1 MKTLTVRQFAG
12 VKRIAQN
19 VNPLVV
25 KKNKIAA
32 KIGELNAEYNALTE
46 EIEGHEMGVKALTGG
61 LTSEDLVIKKVEDT
75 GKVDKDGKP
84 VKVTKY
90 EPKAG
95 VVVFNE
101 EANVYEIHVEELA
114 IADVPL
120 ENAVDLDVNTT
131 MDETEVK
138 AGEEAPFDPTNPFND
153 GTEAGD
159 KLPFEE

>member
-32 KIGELNAEYNALTE
+32 KIDELNAEYNALTE

-61 LTSEDLVIKKVEDT
+61 LTSEDLVVKKVEDT
-75 GKVDKDGKP
+75 GKVDKEGRP
-84 VKVTKY
+84 IKVTKY
-90 EPKAG
+90 EPKPG

-101 EANVYEIHVEELA
+101 EANVYEIHTEEPEVE
-114 IADVPL
+114 DVAP
-120 ENAVDLDVNTT
+120 EAVDDTEKAP
-131 MDETEVK
+131 ETEVK
-138 AGEEAPFDPTNPFND
+138 AGEEAPFDPTNSFNND
-153 GTEAGD
+153 TEAGD

>member
-1 MKTLTVRQFAG
+1 MNKTLTVRQFAG
-12 VKRIAQN
+12 VKRTAQN

-32 KIGELNAEYNALTE
+32 KIDELNAEYNALTE
-46 EIEGHEMGVKALTGG
+46 EIEGYEMGVKALTGG
-61 LTSEDLVIKKVEDT
+61 LTSEDLVVKKVKDT

-101 EANVYEIHVEELA
+101 EANVYEIHVEEPA
-114 IADVPL
+114 IDNVAP
-120 ENAVDLDVNTT
+120 ETVDDAEKAPEV
-131 MDETEVK
+131 EVK
-138 AGEEAPFDPTNPFND
+138 AEGDSPFPNN
-153 GTEAGD
+153 
-159 KLPFEE
+159 LPY

>member
-1 MKTLTVRQFAG
+1 MKTISVRQMATI
-12 VKRIAQN
+12 KRVAQN

-32 KIGELNAEYNALTE
+32 KIDELNAEYNALTE

-61 LTSEDLVIKKVEDT
+61 LTSEDLVVKKVEDT
-75 GKVDKDGKP
+75 GKVDKDGRPIKI
-84 VKVTKY
+84 TKY

-101 EANVYEIHVEELA
+101 EANVYEIHVEEPA
-114 IADVPL
+114 IDNVAP
-120 ENAVDLDVNTT
+120 ETVDDTEKAP
-131 MDETEVK
+131 ETEVK
-138 AGEEAPFDPTNPFND
+138 AGEESPFDPTNPFNN
-153 GTEAGD
+153 GEEAGD

>member
-1 MKTLTVRQFAG
+1 MSKILSVRQMAT
-12 VKRIAQN
+12 VKRVAQN

-32 KIGELNAEYNALTE
+32 KIDELNAEYNALTE

-61 LTSEDLVIKKVEDT
+61 FTSEDLVVKKVEDT

-95 VVVFNE
+95 IMVFNE
-101 EANVYEIHVEELA
+101 EANVYEIHVEEPE
-114 IADVPL
+114 V
-120 ENAVDLDVNTT
+120 ENVAPETVDDTEKAP
-131 MDETEVK
+131 ETEVK
-138 AGEEAPFDPTNPFND
+138 TGEEAPFDPTNPSNND
-153 GTEAGD
+153 VETGD

>member
-1 MKTLTVRQFAG
+1 MNKTLTVRQFAG

-32 KIGELNAEYNALTE
+32 KIDELNAEYNALTE

-61 LTSEDLVIKKVEDT
+61 FTSEDLVVKKVEDT
-75 GKVDKDGKP
+75 GKVDKEGRP

-90 EPKAG
+90 EPKEG

-101 EANVYEIHVEELA
+101 EANVYEIHIEE
-114 IADVPL
+114 PEL
-120 ENAVDLDVNTT
+120 EAVAPEVVDD
-131 MDETEVK
+131 TEK
-138 AGEEAPFDPTNPFND
+138 APERVLPAGAVSAEEIGEAYLES
-153 GTEAGD
+153 
-159 KLPFEE
+159 KLNNNL

>member
-25 KKNKIAA
+25 KKNKIAT
-32 KIGELNAEYNALTE
+32 KIDELNAEYNALTE

-61 LTSEDLVIKKVEDT
+61 LTSEDLVVKKVEDT

-95 VVVFNE
+95 IVVFNE
-101 EANVYEIHVEELA
+101 EANVYEIHTEEPE
-114 IADVPL
+114 IEDVAP
-120 ENAVDLDVNTT
+120 EAVDDTE
-131 MDETEVK
+131 MAPETEVK
-138 AGEEAPFDPTNPFND
+138 AGEESPFDPTNPFSN
-153 GTEAGD
+153 GVEASG

>member
-1 MKTLTVRQFAG
+1 MNKTLTVRQFAG

-32 KIGELNAEYNALTE
+32 KIDELNAEYNTLTE

-61 LTSEDLVIKKVEDT
+61 LTSEDLVVKKVEDT
-75 GKVDKDGKP
+75 GKVDKEGRP

-90 EPKAG
+90 EPKEG

-101 EANVYEIHVEELA
+101 EANVYEIHIEEPEVENV
-114 IADVPL
+114 IPD
-120 ENAVDLDVNTT
+120 AVDDTEKAPEV
-131 MDETEVK
+131 EVK
-138 AGEEAPFDPTNPFND
+138 AGEDSPFPNN
-153 GTEAGD
+153 
-159 KLPFEE
+159 LPY

>member
-1 MKTLTVRQFAG
+1 MSKTLTVRQFAG

-32 KIGELNAEYNALTE
+32 KIDELNAEYNALTE

-61 LTSEDLVIKKVEDT
+61 LTSEDLVVKKVEDT
-75 GKVDKDGKP
+75 GKVDKEGRP

-90 EPKAG
+90 EPKEG

-101 EANVYEIHVEELA
+101 EANVYEIHIEE
-114 IADVPL
+114 PEL
-120 ENAVDLDVNTT
+120 EAVTPEVVDD
-131 MDETEVK
+131 TEK
-138 AGEEAPFDPTNPFND
+138 APERVLPAGAVSAEEIGEAYLES
-153 GTEAGD
+153 
-159 KLPFEE
+159 KLNNNL

>member
-32 KIGELNAEYNALTE
+32 KIDELNAEYNALIE

-61 LTSEDLVIKKVEDT
+61 LTSEYLVVKKVEDT

-95 VVVFNE
+95 IMVFNK
-101 EANVYEIHVEELA
+101 EANVYEIHVE
-114 IADVPL
+114 VP
-120 ENAVDLDVNTT
+120 EIDNVEPVIVDDTEKVP
-131 MDETEVK
+131 ETEVK
-138 AGEEAPFDPTNPFND
+138 ASEESPFDPTNSFND
-153 GTEAGD
+153 AEVGD
-159 KLPFEE
+159 MPFEE

>member
-1 MKTLTVRQFAG
+1 MNKTLTVRQFAG

-32 KIGELNAEYNALTE
+32 KIDELNAEYNALTV
-46 EIEGHEMGVKALTGG
+46 EIEGHEMGVKALTDG
-61 LTSEDLVIKKVEDT
+61 LTSEDLVVKKVENT

-90 EPKAG
+90 EPRAG
-95 VVVFNE
+95 IVVFNE
-101 EANVYEIHVEELA
+101 EANVYEIHIKEPDIDNVAPET
-114 IADVPL
+114 
-120 ENAVDLDVNTT
+120 VDDTEKAP
-131 MDETEVK
+131 ETEVK
-138 AGEEAPFDPTNPFND
+138 AGEEPPFDPTNPSNNSAED
-153 GTEAGD
+153 SD

>member
-1 MKTLTVRQFAG
+1 MRTISIRQFAS

-19 VNPLVV
+19 VSPLVV

-32 KIGELNAEYNALTE
+32 KIDELNAEYNALIE

-61 LTSEDLVIKKVEDT
+61 LTSEDLVVKKVEDT
-75 GKVDKDGKP
+75 GKVDKNGCP

-101 EANVYEIHVEELA
+101 GANVYEIHVEE
-114 IADVPL
+114 PEF
-120 ENAVDLDVNTT
+120 ENVNPEVVDDTEKAPERDLPAGAVSA
-131 MDETEVK
+131 EEI
-138 AGEEAPFDPTNPFND
+138 GEAYLQSKLND
-153 GTEAGD
+153 N
-159 KLPFEE
+159 L

>member
-1 MKTLTVRQFAG
+1 MKTLTVRQFAA

-32 KIGELNAEYNALTE
+32 KIDELNEEYNAINE
-46 EIEGHEMGVKALTGG
+46 EIEGHEVGVKALTGG
-61 LTSEDLVIKKVEDT
+61 LTSEDLVVKKVEDT

-90 EPKAG
+90 EPKEG

-101 EANVYEIHVEELA
+101 EANVYEIHVEEPTIDNVA
-114 IADVPL
+114 P
-120 ENAVDLDVNTT
+120 ETVDDTEKAP
-131 MDETEVK
+131 ETEVK
-138 AGEEAPFDPTNPFND
+138 AGEEAPFDPTNPFGNAQ
-153 GTEAGD
+153 EAED